1 MIHGMQGVL
10 GAPDGVA
17 VPCARAFA
25 LEGVCAASRRS
36 GMRPDRLGGR
46 GGGDG
51 RPEVSAVARGKH
63 VGSAQE
69 RCATLHERFVGSCA
83 A

>member
-1 MIHGMQGVL
+1 LVV
-10 GAPDGVA
+10 DG
-17 VPCARAFA
+17 
-25 LEGVCAASRRS
+25 
-36 GMRPDRLGGR
+36 

-63 VGSAQE
+63 VGSAHE
-69 RCATLHERFVGSCA
+69 RCATLQERFVGSCA